1 MDSTTPDESLR
12 PNDVAMVLRPIITE
26 GEDWDGNFEILI
38 TGVGPTT
45 MHEDNIR
52 ELISMAMLVAT
63 TIPMM
68 EKDVDL
74 TEKIMIECA
83 KLYGEAD
90 DVDIRKMIVNDNGM
104 TLTIDSKTI
113 GGMQ

>member
-1 MDSTTPDESLR
+1 MDASEESLR
-12 PNDVAMVLRPIITE
+12 PNDVAMVLRPILTE
-26 GEDWDGNFEILI
+26 GEEWDGNFEILI

-45 MHEDNIR
+45 MPEDSIR

-68 EKDVDL
+68 EQDVDL
-74 TEKIMIECA
+74 TERIMIECA

-90 DVDIRKMIVNDNGM
+90 DVDIQKMIVSDTGI
-104 TLTIDSKTI
+104 TLTVNSKTI

>member
-1 MDSTTPDESLR
+1 MDASEESLR
-12 PNDVAMVLRPIITE
+12 PNDVAMVLRPILTE
-26 GEDWDGNFEILI
+26 GEEWDGNFEILI

-45 MHEDNIR
+45 MHEDSIR

-68 EKDVDL
+68 EQDVDL
-74 TEKIMIECA
+74 TERIMIECA

-90 DVDIRKMIVNDNGM
+90 DVDIQKMIVSDTGL
-104 TLTIDSKTI
+104 TLTVNSKTI

>member
-1 MDSTTPDESLR
+1 MDPTREDMK
-12 PNDVAMVLRPIITE
+12 PNDVAMILRPIIVE
-26 GEDWDGNFEILI
+26 GEEWDGGFEVLI
-38 TGVGPTT
+38 AGIGPIT
-45 MHEDNIR
+45 MPEDSIR
-52 ELISMAMLVAT
+52 ELVSMAMLVAT

-83 KLYGEAD
+83 KLYGDAD
-90 DVDIRKMIVNDNGM
+90 DVDIQNM
-104 TLTIDSKTI
+104 IDSAEGGSSFTINSKTV

>member
-1 MDSTTPDESLR
+1 MDASEESLR
-12 PNDVAMVLRPIITE
+12 PNDVAMVLRPILTE
-26 GEDWDGNFEILI
+26 GEEWDGNFEILI

-45 MHEDNIR
+45 MHEDSIR

-68 EKDVDL
+68 EQDVDL
-74 TEKIMIECA
+74 TERIMIECA

-90 DVDIRKMIVNDNGM
+90 DVDIQKMIASDNGM
-104 TLTIDSKTI
+104 TLTVNSKTF

>member
-1 MDSTTPDESLR
+1 
-12 PNDVAMVLRPIITE
+12 MVLRPILTE
-26 GEDWDGNFEILI
+26 GEEWDGNFEILI

-45 MHEDNIR
+45 MPEDSIR

-68 EKDVDL
+68 EQDVDL
-74 TEKIMIECA
+74 TERIMIECA

-90 DVDIRKMIVNDNGM
+90 DVDIQKMIVSDTGI
-104 TLTIDSKTI
+104 TLTVNSKTI

>member
-1 MDSTTPDESLR
+1 MDTTETEHPLR
-12 PNDVAMVLRPIITE
+12 PNDVAMVLRPVFTE
-26 GEDWDGNFEILI
+26 GEDWDGSFEIFI
-38 TGVGPTT
+38 TGVGPATLP
-45 MHEDNIR
+45 EDNIR
-52 ELISMAMLVAT
+52 ELISMTMLVAT

-68 EKDVDL
+68 EQDVDL

-90 DVDIRKMIVNDNGM
+90 DVDIEKMMVSDNGAL
-104 TLTIDSKTI
+104 LTINSKTI

>member
-1 MDSTTPDESLR
+1 MDAPEESLR
-12 PNDVAMVLRPIITE
+12 PNDVAMVLRPILTE
-26 GEDWDGNFEILI
+26 GEEWDGNFEILI

-45 MHEDNIR
+45 MPEDSIR

-68 EKDVDL
+68 EQDVDL
-74 TEKIMIECA
+74 TERIMIECA

-90 DVDIRKMIVNDNGM
+90 DVDIQKMITEDSGHV
-104 TLTIDSKTI
+104 LTANSKTF

>member
-1 MDSTTPDESLR
+1 MDTAEESLR
-12 PNDVAMVLRPIITE
+12 PNDVAMVLRPILTE
-26 GEDWDGNFEILI
+26 GEEWDGNFEVLI

-45 MHEDNIR
+45 MRDESIR

-68 EKDVDL
+68 EQDIDL
-74 TEKIMIECA
+74 TEKIMIECT
-83 KLYGEAD
+83 KLYGEAE
-90 DVDIRKMIVNDNGM
+90 DVDIQKMTANDSGI
-104 TLTIDSKTI
+104 TLTVNSKTV

>member
-1 MDSTTPDESLR
+1 MDASEESLR
-12 PNDVAMVLRPIITE
+12 PNDVAMVLRPILTE
-26 GEDWDGNFEILI
+26 GEEWDGNFEILI

-45 MHEDNIR
+45 MPEDSIR

-68 EKDVDL
+68 EQDVDL
-74 TEKIMIECA
+74 TERIMIECA

-90 DVDIRKMIVNDNGM
+90 DVDIQKMIVSDTGL
-104 TLTIDSKTI
+104 TLTVNSKTI

>member
-1 MDSTTPDESLR
+1 MDAPEESLR
-12 PNDVAMVLRPIITE
+12 PNDVAMVLRPITVANE
-26 GEDWDGNFEILI
+26 PWDGSFEILI
-38 TGVGPTT
+38 TGIGPAT
-45 MHEDNIR
+45 MPEDNIR

-68 EKDVDL
+68 EGDVNL

-90 DVDIRKMIVNDNGM
+90 DIDIQKMITEDSGHV
-104 TLTIDSKTI
+104 LTANSKTI

>member
-1 MDSTTPDESLR
+1 MDAPEESLR
-12 PNDVAMVLRPIITE
+12 PNDVAMVLRPILTE
-26 GEDWDGNFEILI
+26 GEEWDGNFEILI

-45 MHEDNIR
+45 MPEDSIR

-68 EKDVDL
+68 EQDVDL
-74 TEKIMIECA
+74 TERIMIECA

-90 DVDIRKMIVNDNGM
+90 DVDIQKMIVSDTGI
-104 TLTIDSKTI
+104 TLTVNSKTI